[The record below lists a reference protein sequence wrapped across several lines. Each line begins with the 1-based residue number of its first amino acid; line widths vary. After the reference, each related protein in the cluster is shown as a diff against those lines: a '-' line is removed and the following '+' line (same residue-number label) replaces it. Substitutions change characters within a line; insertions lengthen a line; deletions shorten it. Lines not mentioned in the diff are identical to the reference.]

1 MEKKGIFQRWDRERE
16 VMPWQTTE
24 VTVLG
29 SQAMKCGCH
38 PQAPLQRAQGGACEV
53 LSYRKIRHE
62 LMLTVHLGEKS
73 SWTWS
78 LATSRSRCRTCRG
91 RTPCAGCG
99 PGTWCAARVLP
110 RSRPA
115 GPAGCVPATG
125 HSPHRSCEQNK
136 THAACHTHLPK
147 DVFSVCVSP
156 LRCPHRVICSVQET
170 QGYIYRSFLPAYFY
184 FMQAELC
191 VTIKH
196 LPLRLLSWLHLLC
209 LPSVCIS
216 LNSAQFLSLSAWT
229 HSSQM
234 SSPSSAA
241 FPMPSPWPPC
251 LYKFNLPNL
260 TPSLRVATG
269 TKEALTWHCP
279 PAKPCPHPNFWN
291 PARLVKTLQS
301 YKLDA
306 QYLFS
311 AIVHIS
317 TIQDTHSVNVKQLA
331 CKMEDCFNFF
341 F

>member
-1 MEKKGIFQRWDRERE
+1 MEQKGIFQRWDRERE
-16 VMPWQTTE
+16 VIPRQTTE

-29 SQAMKCGCH
+29 SQAMKCGYH
-38 PQAPLQRAQGGACEV
+38 PQAPLHRAQGGACEV

-136 THAACHTHLPK
+136 THAACHTHLP

-156 LRCPHRVICSVQET
+156 LRCPHRVICSVQEM
-170 QGYIYRSFLPAYFY
+170 QGYIYQSFLPAYFY

-196 LPLRLLSWLHLLC
+196 LPLRLLS
-209 LPSVCIS
+209 
-216 LNSAQFLSLSAWT
+216 
-229 HSSQM
+229 
-234 SSPSSAA
+234 
-241 FPMPSPWPPC
+241 
-251 LYKFNLPNL
+251 
-260 TPSLRVATG
+260 
-269 TKEALTWHCP
+269 
-279 PAKPCPHPNFWN
+279 
-291 PARLVKTLQS
+291 
-301 YKLDA
+301 
-306 QYLFS
+306 
-311 AIVHIS
+311 
-317 TIQDTHSVNVKQLA
+317 
-331 CKMEDCFNFF
+331 
-341 F
+341 